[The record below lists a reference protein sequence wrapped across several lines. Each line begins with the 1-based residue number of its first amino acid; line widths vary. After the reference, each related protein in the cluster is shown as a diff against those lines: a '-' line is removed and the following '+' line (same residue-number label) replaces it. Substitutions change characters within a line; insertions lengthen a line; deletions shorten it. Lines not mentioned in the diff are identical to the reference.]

1 MRCCPHH
8 YYFGTPTGALHR
20 HLVPVHIVLMRRL
33 RDGVAPRVARTG
45 GPLLLGCTVWR
56 NGMQQ
61 RRYKALCALTTV
73 DVRAYRL
80 RTQPKQ
86 GARPTP

>member
-1 MRCCPHH
+1 MRCCAHH

-20 HLVPVHIVLMRRL
+20 HLIPVHIVLLRRR
-33 RDGVAPRVARTG
+33 RDGLAPGMAWRG
-45 GPLLLGCTVWR
+45 GRPCQAPGCAVWR

-61 RRYKALCALTTV
+61 RRYRALCDQTMV

-80 RTQPKQ
+80 RRQRAL
-86 GARPTP
+86 AR